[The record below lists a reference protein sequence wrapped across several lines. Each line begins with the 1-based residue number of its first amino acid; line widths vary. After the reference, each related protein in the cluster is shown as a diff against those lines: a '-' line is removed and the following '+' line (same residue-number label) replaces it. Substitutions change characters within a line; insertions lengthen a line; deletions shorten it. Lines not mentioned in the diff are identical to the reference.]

1 MNAGAARPAPAREA
15 WERRTAVPLVVVG
28 VAFIVAYSVFVLAP
42 ELPLAVHSVLLLF
55 LLVVWAVFFVD
66 IVVRIA
72 LTPRGGRWR
81 FAVTHPVDLLS
92 ALIPLFRAFRVLT
105 PLDQIPYLRERTGNA
120 VRVKFV
126 VFALGYTVLFVF
138 FVSLATLQ
146 AEREAPG
153 ASITSFGDAVWWAA
167 VTIATVGY
175 GDISPVT
182 VLGRAYA
189 VLLMVGG
196 VAIIGVASATVVSL
210 LNERI
215 GALRHQGPGGREA
228 SPAERGD
235 APGGEGHGER

>member
-42 ELPLAVHSVLLLF
+42 ELPLAAHSVLLLF

-105 PLDQIPYLRERTGNA
+105 
-120 VRVKFV
+120 
-126 VFALGYTVLFVF
+126 
-138 FVSLATLQ
+138 
-146 AEREAPG
+146 
-153 ASITSFGDAVWWAA
+153 
-167 VTIATVGY
+167 
-175 GDISPVT
+175 
-182 VLGRAYA
+182 
-189 VLLMVGG
+189 
-196 VAIIGVASATVVSL
+196 
-210 LNERI
+210 

-228 SPAERGD
+228 SPPERGD